1 MLADCFLGD
10 ATAQKNPRRSGRLV
24 GELSV
29 LIKAHPQVQAEIDR
43 V

>member
-29 LIKAHPQVQAEIDR
+29 LIKAQVQAEIDR